1 MGLQCAPDVQFF
13 DKERIMAVEEARER
27 IRSRI
32 WQSIAASGVSVNA
45 IPKDQLDTLVNAI
58 ADGVLVAVDQEF
70 EEAGLPSRGL
80 AQEAAPLGDE
90 EKLLWE
96 GRPFL
101 SLATY
106 YRITNQRVRAQYGV
120 IGRDFDD
127 IELIRIQDLDRSQG
141 LTERMLGIGDIHI
154 ISADPSR
161 PTLVLNNVADPDHVH
176 EILRKAMLGARKKYR
191 YSVQEEM

>member
-1 MGLQCAPDVQFF
+1 
-13 DKERIMAVEEARER
+13 MAVTEAKQR
-27 IRSRI
+27 IVNRV
-32 WQSIAASGVSVNA
+32 WQSIATSGVSVSA
-45 IPKDQLDTLVNAI
+45 IPKDQLDTLVDAI
-58 ADGVLVAVDQEF
+58 ADGVLVAIDHEF

-80 AQEAAPLGDE
+80 AAETAPTLGDE

-120 IGRDFDD
+120 IGRDYDD
-127 IELIRIQDLDRSQG
+127 IELIRIQDLDRTQG

-154 ISADPSR
+154 MSSDPSR
-161 PTLVLNNVADPDHVH
+161 PTMVLNNVADPDQVH
-176 EILRKAMLGARKKYR
+176 EILRKAMLEARKKYR